1 MGSRGRQKYALGKR
15 LRLMGLPSRRMSS
28 SCLLVCLCSSASQK
42 VSLCMVSI
50 MLFWREHTD
59 RCAAPLPSGLAPSA
73 HLPSAAGDTEAQK
86 AGATNKEGGRG
97 PTEDGER
104 GHGVGGDRGRGE
116 GSRSEHWV
124 RWVRTRRGSVLKG
137 RKGKE

>member
-1 MGSRGRQKYALGKR
+1 
-15 LRLMGLPSRRMSS
+15 MGLPSRRMSS
-28 SCLLVCLCSSASQK
+28 SGLLVCLCSSVSQK
-42 VSLCMVSI
+42 ASLCMVSI
-50 MLFWREHTD
+50 MLFWREHTE
-59 RCAAPLPSGLAPSA
+59 RCVAPLPSGLASPA

-104 GHGVGGDRGRGE
+104 GHGGGGGRGRGE
-116 GSRSEHWV
+116 GGRSEHWV
-124 RWVRTRRGSVLKG
+124 RWVRTWRGSVLKG